1 MRRFAEKLRISL
13 HWKMHCFQKRMAIEQ
28 RNHGCPNEIGSFDAK
43 HSPPAELGR
52 NRPPADQPTLARC
65 RTCNFPAN
73 SRNLSRVDARNR
85 PSNRPPA
92 SFDIRTPQ
100 VSGVQP
106 SLANTS
112 ATSAE
117 IAALPS
123 RSIRPVYS
131 IQYKK
136 GQAQQNKIKKKTGKK
151 KAKNRHSNSVAR
163 KIAFVNVACFRY
175 D

>member
-1 MRRFAEKLRISL
+1 MHSSLR
-13 HWKMHCFQKRMAIEQ
+13 KMTIEQ
-28 RNHGCPNEIGSFDAK
+28 RNHGCPNEISSFDAK
-43 HSPPAELGR
+43 HSPPQTRLRRLAFAELNR
-52 NRPPADQPTLARC
+52 NRTSADQPTLARC

-73 SRNLSRVDARNR
+73 SRNLSRVAARNR

-106 SLANTS
+106 SLAKTS

-117 IAALPS
+117 IEALLS

-131 IQYKK
+131 TNITYC
-136 GQAQQNKIKKKTGKK
+136 QNEEASHRLYRLYRPAVIIVMKRKTLKCQVVMK
-151 KAKNRHSNSVAR
+151 V
-163 KIAFVNVACFRY
+163 
-175 D
+175 